1 MSFSHLSPR
10 QRKKNQR
17 PQSNETFLSRF
28 LALAQESADVLWIL
42 TSAGEMQEMCSSW
55 RIFTGQAERACLG
68 RGWQDALHPVDQ
80 SSVAETLSQCVTTGV
95 PVDAHCSLRRYDNT
109 YRRIHI
115 HAIPVHLSDGS
126 IREIMVCGRDITQQ
140 GQHEGMSEA
149 QMQLAVNAARVGMWD
164 LDLLTDQLVWSDQ
177 CQALFGLLPGTSI
190 SHEGF
195 LAAIHPDD
203 REYVDH
209 ITNQSLASHTEFYTD
224 YRIIWP
230 DGSIHWLTDR
240 GRGIYNAQGRP
251 VHIIGAVMDITRLK
265 HAEEALRESEGR
277 FRRFVESNL
286 IGITVSDLEGTIRE
300 ANDAFLALVGYTRE
314 DLARGRV
321 QLTMMTPPQFL
332 PQAEQAMKEILTT
345 GTCQPFETEY
355 LTKDGKRV
363 PALIGGTRISAAGSA
378 SLVMGFVLDL
388 SAQKESE
395 RQKDLFLAMTSHEMR
410 TPLTALKGTLQ
421 LLERRMKRLST
432 AADQYSPEVNTFVKA
447 LEKDVATSVRQVD
460 MQTRL
465 INDLL
470 DVSRITANTLELSL
484 QCCDLVPLV
493 RETVEDLRVM
503 VPERSLLLELPE
515 HTTVPVLVDRNRIS
529 QVVTNYV
536 TNALRYSS
544 PEQPVHIGLSVQGD
558 RVRVWVRDRG
568 PGLSEKAQKEIW
580 QRFHQV
586 KEVPVLSGSGK
597 GLGLGL
603 YICLTLIAQHQGE
616 VGVESTPGAGSTF
629 WFRLPLVK

>member
-1 MSFSHLSPR
+1 
-10 QRKKNQR
+10 
-17 PQSNETFLSRF
+17 
-28 LALAQESADVLWIL
+28 
-42 TSAGEMQEMCSSW
+42 
-55 RIFTGQAERACLG
+55 
-68 RGWQDALHPVDQ
+68 
-80 SSVAETLSQCVTTGV
+80 
-95 PVDAHCSLRRYDNT
+95 
-109 YRRIHI
+109 
-115 HAIPVHLSDGS
+115 
-126 IREIMVCGRDITQQ
+126 
-140 GQHEGMSEA
+140 
-149 QMQLAVNAARVGMWD
+149 
-164 LDLLTDQLVWSDQ
+164 
-177 CQALFGLLPGTSI
+177 
-190 SHEGF
+190 
-195 LAAIHPDD
+195 
-203 REYVDH
+203 
-209 ITNQSLASHTEFYTD
+209 
-224 YRIIWP
+224 
-230 DGSIHWLTDR
+230 
-240 GRGIYNAQGRP
+240 
-251 VHIIGAVMDITRLK
+251 MDITRLK

-321 QLTMMTPPQFL
+321 QLTMMTLPQFL

-363 PALIGGTRISAAGSA
+363 PVLIGGTRISAAGSA

-395 RQKDLFLAMTSHEMR
+395 RQKNLFLAMTSHEMR

-558 RVRVWVRDRG
+558 RVSVWVRDRG

-616 VGVESTPGAGSTF
+616 VGVESTPGTGSTF